1 MTDRSRM
8 KGVSE
13 QCINLLSGLY
23 LLTGRQPERETPDM
37 GGTAG
42 TGIRSF
48 EKVRAFEGKNR
59 LLEGLSIWEEND
71 TVSCR
76 GLIRL
81 YARFAR
87 PEKLL
92 SSSRRS

>member
-23 LLTGRQPERETPDM
+23 LLTGRQPERENPDM

-42 TGIRSF
+42 TGIWSF
-48 EKVRAFEGKNR
+48 KKIRTFEGKNR

-81 YARFAR
+81 
-87 PEKLL
+87 
-92 SSSRRS
+92 

>member
-23 LLTGRQPERETPDM
+23 LLTGRQPERENPDM
-37 GGTAG
+37 GRTAG

-59 LLEGLSIWEEND
+59 LFEGLSIWEEND

-81 YARFAR
+81 
-87 PEKLL
+87 
-92 SSSRRS
+92 

>member
-1 MTDRSRM
+1 MTGRSRM

-59 LLEGLSIWEEND
+59 LLERLSIWEEND

-81 YARFAR
+81 
-87 PEKLL
+87 
-92 SSSRRS
+92 

>member
-48 EKVRAFEGKNR
+48 EKVRAFEG
-59 LLEGLSIWEEND
+59 LSIWEEND

-76 GLIRL
+76 GLVR
-81 YARFAR
+81 
-87 PEKLL
+87 
-92 SSSRRS
+92 

>member
-23 LLTGRQPERETPDM
+23 LLTGRQPERENPDM

-81 YARFAR
+81 
-87 PEKLL
+87 
-92 SSSRRS
+92 

>member
-23 LLTGRQPERETPDM
+23 LLTGRQPERENPDM

-48 EKVRAFEGKNR
+48 KKIRAFEGKNR

-81 YARFAR
+81 
-87 PEKLL
+87 
-92 SSSRRS
+92 